1 MHTHM
6 LSVGRIRCLVFGR
19 QGEWSDDVEVL
30 VRLCT
35 NRIAEDTWK
44 DAGFRCEGD
53 ARAII
58 FNYVIK
64 KLAILS
70 LRAVAVLLRD
80 RREGIG
86 SSAGGVSKKHVQG
99 ALQLAKNANMRAW
112 SNICVDNITKLRWL
126 LFIYRVFYS

>member
-70 LRAVAVLLRD
+70 LRAVPLRYFCATEERALAAVL
-80 RREGIG
+80 
-86 SSAGGVSKKHVQG
+86 VV
-99 ALQLAKNANMRAW
+99 
-112 SNICVDNITKLRWL
+112 
-126 LFIYRVFYS
+126 